1 MKLTNI
7 LETYLVNEIR
17 IRINYLAD
25 QINHKEKIVMGKDE
39 TTRKGTEVKNYL
51 FSALYQVDPQLL
63 NLRFDKLTKVN
74 KKQTNERNFIRNLIK
89 TIN

>member
-51 FSALYQVDPQLL
+51 FYAPYQVDPQL
-63 NLRFDKLTKVN
+63 
-74 KKQTNERNFIRNLIK
+74 IK
-89 TIN
+89 P